1 MTLQAL
7 LYSNDPEL
15 LAVFHQA
22 LADRGIES
30 LELDDALRF
39 LDLVANEH
47 FDMVVVDWDG
57 TDRGLEVLSHARQR
71 GANRDSVLMLA
82 TTERNP
88 EPFLERGANVILY
101 KPLTREALER
111 HLRSA
116 HLLMQDERRRYNR
129 HPVQIP
135 VAVRTPDGR
144 QVMGTGFSLSEGG
157 IALQFPERLSTRDM
171 LRLEFVLPQ
180 EKLPVQLTGKLAWV
194 NSDLHTGIRFV
205 QLTPEIREQLRGW
218 LERNAAPPSA

>member
-7 LYSNDPEL
+7 LYIRDPEL
-15 LAVFHQA
+15 LSVFHQA
-22 LADRGIES
+22 LTERGIES
-30 LELDDALRF
+30 LEMDDPLRY
-39 LDLVANEH
+39 LDLLANEH
-47 FDMVVVDWDG
+47 FDLLVVDWDG
-57 TDRGLEVLSHARQR
+57 TEPGLEVLAQARQR
-71 GANRDSVLMLA
+71 SANRDAVLMLA
-82 TTERNP
+82 TTERDP
-88 EPFLERGANVILY
+88 ERFLQRGANLILY

-157 IALQFPERLSTRDM
+157 MALQFPERLSTRDL

-180 EKLPVQLTGKLAWV
+180 EKAPLQLTGKLAWV

-205 QLTPEIREQLRGW
+205 QLTPDVREQLRGW
-218 LERNAAPPSA
+218 LERNAPPPSA